1 MFMILALIA
10 TANVA
15 APVDP
20 SEEAE
25 LLKKHLDQQEVE
37 AVQEIVID
45 DSVVDE
51 FGFDL
56 EEEES

>member
-1 MFMILALIA
+1 MFMILALFA
-10 TANVA
+10 TATVA

-25 LLKKHLDQQEVE
+25 LIKKHMDQEVE